1 MDLEKTDPLYTVV
14 GNVDW
19 CSSVENSMEVSQKIK
34 NRTTIWLSNSTSGC
48 ISDKNKKSDLKR
60 YMHPTVH
67 SCIIYNS
74 QTWEHPKCPSTHEW
88 LKKWFIYI
96 YTHTH
101 THTHTMKYY
110 SVIRKEE
117 IFAVCSSIDGLE
129 GVMLNE
135 MSEKDKYFMLS
146 LICEI

>member
-14 GNVDW
+14 GKVDW

-88 LKKWFIYI
+88 LKKWFIY
-96 YTHTH
+96 THTH
-101 THTHTMKYY
+101 THTHNEILLSHKKGRNFCRLQQYRWTWGRHVKWN
-110 SVIRKEE
+110 VRKR
-117 IFAVCSSIDGLE
+117 
-129 GVMLNE
+129 
-135 MSEKDKYFMLS
+135 
-146 LICEI
+146 

>member
-1 MDLEKTDPLYTVV
+1 MWIWRKQTLCTLLLGMLIGAALWKTVWRYLKKLKTELQYDSAILFMDVYLIKTKRV
-14 GNVDW
+14 
-19 CSSVENSMEVSQKIK
+19 
-34 NRTTIWLSNSTSGC
+34 IWKGTLQYPS
-48 ISDKNKKSDLKR
+48 
-60 YMHPTVH
+60 VH

-88 LKKWFIYI
+88 MKKWFI

-101 THTHTMKYY
+101 THTMRYY

-117 IFAVCSSIDGLE
+117 IFAICSSISGLE
-129 GVMLNE
+129 GIMLNE

-146 LICEI
+146 LICGI